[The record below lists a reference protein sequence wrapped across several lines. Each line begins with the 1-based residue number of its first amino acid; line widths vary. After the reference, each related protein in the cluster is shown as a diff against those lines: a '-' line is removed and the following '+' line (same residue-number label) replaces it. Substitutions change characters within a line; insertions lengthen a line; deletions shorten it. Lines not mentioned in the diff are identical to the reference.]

1 MENIRRVAEVARL
14 MTDAGLIVLVSFIS
28 PFRAEREMARACFAP
43 GEFVEVFVDVPL
55 QVAEARDVKGSIRLL
70 KYWLTPSKSDVPR
83 PKAGCK

>member
-55 QVAEARDVKGSIRLL
+55 QVAEARDVKGLYQAAEILVDTL
-70 KYWLTPSKSDVPR
+70 EK
-83 PKAGCK
+83 